1 MFGFFK
7 AVLGR
12 RAFVA
17 RVGLGLRMRARPGV
31 LFGARG
37 EDEASTGVE

>member
-7 AVLGR
+7 AVR
-12 RAFVA
+12 VRKAFVA

-37 EDEASTGVE
+37 EDEGSTGVE